1 VVLQVTT
8 TKDKGHLPPRPFP
21 IYFKLSQPTSCI
33 CLLMCLDCA
42 YWIRRLA
49 RQVEIIEYENGGS
62 QMTVASIAKLLGA
75 SLRESRGME
84 LSVGTMIA
92 GFDRLSCQPALFYVD
107 SEGSCVP
114 GDVFC
119 VGSGANLAYS
129 ILDDSEKKLG
139 DMTVDEAVDVATWA
153 LRHATF
159 RDSFSGGYI
168 NVIYIN
174 GTGCHHLKRIDVRT
188 MRVSHNGE

>member
-1 VVLQVTT
+1 
-8 TKDKGHLPPRPFP
+8 
-21 IYFKLSQPTSCI
+21 
-33 CLLMCLDCA
+33 
-42 YWIRRLA
+42 
-49 RQVEIIEYENGGS
+49 
-62 QMTVASIAKLLGA
+62 MTVASIAKLLGA

-129 ILDDSEKKLG
+129 ILDDSEKKLS

-174 GTGCHHLKRIDVRT
+174 ATGCHHLKRIDVRT

>member
-1 VVLQVTT
+1 
-8 TKDKGHLPPRPFP
+8 
-21 IYFKLSQPTSCI
+21 
-33 CLLMCLDCA
+33 
-42 YWIRRLA
+42 
-49 RQVEIIEYENGGS
+49 
-62 QMTVASIAKLLGA
+62 MTVASIAKLLGA

-92 GFDRLSCQPALFYVD
+92 GFDRHSCQPGLFYVD

-119 VGSGANLAYS
+119 VGSGANLAYA
-129 ILDDSEKKLG
+129 ILDDSEKKLS

-174 GTGCHHLKRIDVRT
+174 STGCHHLKRIDVRT
-188 MRVSHNGE
+188 MRVTHNGD